1 MKSTKLLLFCA
12 CSFRGKENGQQA
24 GGGAEPATAGV
35 NHPAA
40 GEKAVH
46 VIDTHA
52 HWYPREFIELLEK
65 EAAHG
70 AAMSRNAESEPVF
83 SLPGISQVS
92 AMAPDM
98 AELGLAK

>member
-1 MKSTKLLLFCA
+1 M
-12 CSFRGKENGQQA
+12 
-24 GGGAEPATAGV
+24 
-35 NHPAA
+35 
-40 GEKAVH
+40 H

-52 HWYPREFIELLEK
+52 HWYPREFIELFEK
-65 EAAHG
+65 EAAAHG
-70 AAMSRNAESEPVF
+70 AAMSRNAEGEPVF